1 MTREAL
7 IKEINELPD
16 SSIIFLENFVHFLK
30 SQTVLKSQ
38 TGITVSNETHTTS
51 SKEYRKAGGFEG
63 CIHMSEDFDEPLEDM
78 KEYMYK

>member
-30 SQTVLKSQ
+30 SQT
-38 TGITVSNETHTTS
+38 GITLSNETHTTS

-78 KEYMYK
+78 KEYMYE